1 MRIKLS
7 TLCAGAATA
16 ARQAQGMVKK
26 PALTLLAVVGMG
38 LLPASVMAVSAG
50 DPAPDFRLPVLGFK
64 AEGSKTGGTKAEQ
77 SLQDHRGQVVYL
89 DFWASWCA
97 PCRKSMPFM
106 EALHQEL
113 ASEGLRILAV
123 NLDDEQAPALKFV
136 ERYGVTYTNLFDG
149 MATLPEKY
157 KVMGMPTAVLIDRK
171 GVVRWV
177 HAGFSSK
184 DEAEIRQQIEAVLA
198 DPS

>member
-7 TLCAGAATA
+7 TLCAGAASA
-16 ARQAQGMVKK
+16 ARQAQGMVQK
-26 PALTLLAVVGMG
+26 PALALLAVVAMG
-38 LLPASVMAVSAG
+38 LLPASAMAVSEG

-64 AEGSKTGGTKAEQ
+64 AGSTKAEQ

-123 NLDDEQAPALKFV
+123 NLDDEQALALKFV

-149 MATLPEKY
+149 MATLPEMY

>member
-26 PALTLLAVVGMG
+26 PALTLLAVVAMG
-38 LLPASVMAVSAG
+38 LLPASAMAVSAG
-50 DPAPDFRLPVLGFK
+50 DPAPDFRLPVL
-64 AEGSKTGGTKAEQ
+64 GTKAEQ

-123 NLDDEQAPALKFV
+123 NLDDEQALALKFV

-149 MATLPEKY
+149 MATLPEMY